1 MVLFIGIHCNV
12 FIILIRQDY
21 IIQKGIYIFKRLI
34 DLYILIYVHLEEF
47 LKCKVSRKIAERTL
61 TLFGPVV

>member
-21 IIQKGIYIFKRLI
+21 IIQKVYIFKRLI

-47 LKCKVSRKIAERTL
+47 LKCKFPAR
-61 TLFGPVV
+61 